1 MSLFGLYFF
10 DVYFRRFNQRLIFG
24 RLFFGIF
31 VVEMDLK
38 LYAVSFVLVGKHQ
51 VFPIPF
57 SFLLFR
63 RLLFSLFCSHI
74 GQETENSSIIFFPI
88 FLLFFQGSL
97 FLWFGFLFDER
108 HGKNGRQQ
116 IVGLNAFYLG
126 FGLPSDLKFGHVDFV
141 VKKDSLFELSG
152 LLDDF
157 FPIFGESF

>member
-1 MSLFGLYFF
+1 
-10 DVYFRRFNQRLIFG
+10 
-24 RLFFGIF
+24 
-31 VVEMDLK
+31 MDLK